1 MHKNAVDFVIFCHR
15 LFCDKKYQ
23 FTISRS
29 VSVQLNRSGL
39 ISLNTMGSI
48 KRTKHI
54 VSKIYY
60 PNVFNENFMF
70 YDYEN
75 YYKFR

>member
-1 MHKNAVDFVIFCHR
+1 M
-15 LFCDKKYQ
+15 
-23 FTISRS
+23 ISRS

-60 PNVFNENFMF
+60 PNVFNESFMF
-70 YDYEN
+70 YHYEN

>member
-1 MHKNAVDFVIFCHR
+1 MR
-15 LFCDKKYQ
+15 
-23 FTISRS
+23 
-29 VSVQLNRSGL
+29 VQLNRSGL
-39 ISLNTMGSI
+39 ISLNTMGFI

-70 YDYEN
+70 YGCEN
-75 YYKFR
+75 YYKFK